1 MIYDAGV
8 GETDSV
14 INYFSYDEQSHKM
27 QSVEAIVLRNTS
39 VVNMFEYQSKQ
50 IAIAT
55 DKSELLIFE
64 GEKVI
69 NKFQCPTSKQCSTAS
84 VVALP
89 GFELKWF
96 PFLAWNVNNK
106 VYIAHLNH

>member
-1 MIYDAGV
+1 
-8 GETDSV
+8 
-14 INYFSYDEQSHKM
+14 M
-27 QSVEAIVLRNTS
+27 QSVAAMVLKGIS
-39 VVNMFEYQSKQ
+39 VINMFEYQSKQ

-69 NKFQCPTSKQCSTAS
+69 NKLQCPTSKQCLTAS

-96 PFLAWNVNNK
+96 PFLAWNIDNK

>member
-1 MIYDAGV
+1 
-8 GETDSV
+8 
-14 INYFSYDEQSHKM
+14 M
-27 QSVEAIVLRNTS
+27 QSVAAYVLKGSS
-39 VVNMFEYQSKQ
+39 VINMFEYQSKQ

-64 GEKVI
+64 GEIVM
-69 NKFQCPTSKQCSTAS
+69 NKLQCPSSKQCLTSS

-96 PFLAWNVNNK
+96 PFLAWNIDNK